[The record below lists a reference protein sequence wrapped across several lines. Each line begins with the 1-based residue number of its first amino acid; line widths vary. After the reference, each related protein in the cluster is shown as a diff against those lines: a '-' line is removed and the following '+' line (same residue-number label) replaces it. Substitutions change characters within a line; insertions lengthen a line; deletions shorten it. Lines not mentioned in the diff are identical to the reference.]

1 VTDGA
6 ALGLRERKKL
16 DTRMALTDAAL
27 NLTFERGLENV
38 TREEIAARVGVSL
51 RTFTNYFTNK
61 YEAVAYRQVQRV
73 RHSLTALRQRPGDEP
88 LWTSIT
94 EAVLEPFEAAGADE
108 WVPTKRQLAETAKI
122 IQSPEARLAVS
133 KEVFADWVAVIA
145 ERTGTDPV
153 RDMYPRL
160 VAAVIRAVV
169 EAAIDAYVHADPPV
183 APAGLLR
190 RGFSEV
196 VAGLKPPP
204 AGNATAQPV
213 DIFPTSGESD
223 VQR

>member
-1 VTDGA
+1 VNDGD

-16 DTRMALTDAAL
+16 DTRMALSDVAL
-27 NLTFERGLENV
+27 HLAFERGLENV

-73 RHSLTALRQRPGDEP
+73 RHSLTALRQRPDDEP

-94 EAVLEPFEAAGADE
+94 EAVLEPFEAAGAGE

-122 IQSPEARLAVS
+122 MQSPEARLAVS

-145 ERTGTDPV
+145 ERTGADPV
-153 RDMYPRL
+153 RDMYPHL
-160 VAAVIRAVV
+160 VAAVIRAVA
-169 EAAIDAYVHADPPV
+169 EAAMDAYVRADPPV
-183 APAGLLR
+183 ALAGLLR
-190 RGFSEV
+190 RGFSDV
-196 VAGLKPPP
+196 VAGLKPPA
-204 AGNATAQPV
+204 AGNAAAQPV
-213 DIFPTSGESD
+213 DIPPKE
-223 VQR
+223 R